1 MFSLD
6 LGVLTTYVTVVL
18 SLAAI
23 STVASLSVV
32 SEAVVRNRR
41 TRLSRHES
49 LRTYD
54 GCQAPHD

>member
-23 STVASLSVV
+23 STVASLGVV

-41 TRLSRHES
+41 TRLSRHEP
-49 LRTYD
+49 LRTHD